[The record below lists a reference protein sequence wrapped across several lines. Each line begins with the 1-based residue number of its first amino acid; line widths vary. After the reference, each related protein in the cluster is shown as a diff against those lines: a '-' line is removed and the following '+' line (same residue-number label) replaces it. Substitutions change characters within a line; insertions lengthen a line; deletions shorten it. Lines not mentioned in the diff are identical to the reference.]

1 MDITCIA
8 DVKALLGE
16 GPHWDAERQ
25 QLTFVDI
32 KGRRAF
38 CWRGTD
44 DAGEM
49 AGGVSWSQSRS
60 ELIEVSTP
68 YRIGSLIPRAS
79 GGYIAGTEHGIAHV
93 DLDRERFELLFDP
106 EEDRETNRFNDA
118 KIDRQGRLFAGT
130 MDDEEREATGAFY
143 RIDKK
148 LACTRIDDG
157 FRVTNGPAFS
167 PDGKTMYA
175 NDSGRRITYRY
186 DLGPDGTPLN
196 KLELVRY
203 DEGEGYPDGITVD
216 AEGCLWIAFWDG
228 WCLRRLSPRGE
239 RLAEIRLP
247 VQRPT
252 SCAFGGSSLDRLFI
266 TSARIGLDEV
276 ALGSQPYAGGLFMT
290 IPGVSGVAEQPF
302 AG

>member
-38 CWRGTD
+38 CWRGSD
-44 DAGEM
+44 DARTM
-49 AGGVSWSQSRS
+49 SGGVSWSQSRS
-60 ELIEVSTP
+60 EITEISTP

-79 GGYIAGTEHGIAHV
+79 GGYIAGTEHGIAQV

-106 EEDRETNRFNDA
+106 EEDRESNRFNDA
-118 KIDRQGRLFAGT
+118 KVDRTGRLFAGT

-143 RIDKK
+143 RIDKN
-148 LACTRIDDG
+148 LHCTRIDDG

-167 PDGKTMYA
+167 PDGKIMYA
-175 NDSGRRITYRY
+175 NDSGRQITYRY
-186 DLGPDGTPLN
+186 DLAPDGTPLN
-196 KLELVRY
+196 KLELARFG
-203 DEGEGYPDGITVD
+203 EGDGYPDGMTVD

-228 WCLRRLSPRGE
+228 WCVRRLSPRGE
-239 RLAEIRLP
+239 LLQEVKVP

-252 SCAFGGSSLDRLFI
+252 SVAFGGASLDRLFI
-266 TSARIGLDEV
+266 TSARIGLSED
-276 ALGSQPYAGGLFMT
+276 ALGVQPYAGGLFMT
-290 IPGVSGVAEQPF
+290 VPGVTGIAEQPF

>member
-38 CWRGTD
+38 RL
-44 DAGEM
+44 DADG
-49 AGGVSWSQSRS
+49 ANLS
-60 ELIEVSTP
+60 EIATP

-79 GGYIAGTEHGIAHV
+79 GGHIAGTEHGIAHV
-93 DLDRERFELLFDP
+93 DLQAERFALLFDP

-118 KIDRQGRLFAGT
+118 KVDRKGRLFAGT
-130 MDDEEREATGAFY
+130 MDDEEKQASGAFY
-143 RIDKK
+143 RIDKN

-175 NDSGRRITYRY
+175 NDSARQVTYRY
-186 DLGPDGTPLN
+186 DLAPDGTPLN
-196 KLELVRY
+196 KLELARY
-203 DEGEGYPDGITVD
+203 GEGDGYPDGMTVD
-216 AEGCLWIAFWDG
+216 SEGCLWSAFWDG
-228 WCLRRLSPRGE
+228 WCVRRVSPEGE
-239 RLAEIRLP
+239 RLSEWRVP
-247 VQRPT
+247 VARPT
-252 SCAFGGSSLDRLFI
+252 SVAFGGSALDRLFV
-266 TSARIGLDEV
+266 TSASIGLDAE
-276 ALGSQPYAGGLFMT
+276 ALDKQPNAGGLFMLDVGT
-290 IPGVSGVAEQPF
+290 TGIAEQPF